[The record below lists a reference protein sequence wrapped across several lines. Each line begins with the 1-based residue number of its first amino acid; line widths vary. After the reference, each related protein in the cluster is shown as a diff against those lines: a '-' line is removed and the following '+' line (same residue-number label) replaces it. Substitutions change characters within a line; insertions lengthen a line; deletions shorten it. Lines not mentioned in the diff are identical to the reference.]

1 MASGPEAA
9 FRKVEPMVLKF
20 APNGVSYVGDGEL
33 ARICKI
39 AHNVMLGVVI
49 QNLIEITLLANK
61 MGVPREAFLRFMSNS
76 VMGSMFTRY
85 KSPAF
90 VNLDWTTTFTPEL
103 LLKDLDLGLELGREW
118 KVPMP
123 ATAATREVLQG
134 HIGNAILQK
143 DPKAYLEQDFATLM
157 ETMAGGIRHE
167 DREREEERPHWPRVK
182 EIADGVHAL
191 QRAAIR
197 PAASAC
203 GSCCTPR
210 ACRLKSIGSICSAA
224 IQLEAGIPADQS
236 ERRRADAR
244 T

>member
-1 MASGPEAA
+1 MIKAGKLSAVASGPEAA
-9 FRKVEPMVLKF
+9 FRKVEDMVLKF

-85 KSPAF
+85 KSPAL

-123 ATAATREVLQG
+123 VTATTREILQG
-134 HIGNAILQK
+134 HIGNAIRQP
-143 DPKAYLEQDFATLM
+143 DPKAYLEKDFATLM
-157 ETMAGGIRHE
+157 ETMAAAVGHE
-167 DREREEERPHWPRVK
+167 ARKREEERPDRTGIVA
-182 EIADGVHAL
+182 ADRGWHS
-191 QRAAIR
+191 RFTMRRNR
-197 PAASAC
+197 PAASVC

-210 ACRLKSIGSICSAA
+210 VSISTNIGSICSAA
-224 IQLEAGIPADQS
+224 TSSSRII
-236 ERRRADAR
+236 
-244 T
+244 